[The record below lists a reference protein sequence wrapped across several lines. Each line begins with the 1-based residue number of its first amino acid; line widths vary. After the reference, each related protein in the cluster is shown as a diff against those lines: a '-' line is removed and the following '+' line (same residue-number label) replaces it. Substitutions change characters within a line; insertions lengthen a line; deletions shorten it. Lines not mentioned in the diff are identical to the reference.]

1 MTTAI
6 MLHTVVALTMMHIW
20 TSRFGD
26 CQPEQSES
34 LKLRLVNGGSRCDG
48 RLEIQYKGNWG
59 TVNGRSWDMPK
70 SNVVC
75 RQLGCGAV
83 YKAFAGGYEEGSG
96 PVFTPNVKCGGSE
109 AALQEC
115 KSEPWGDTG
124 YSHSEDVGVV
134 CKESLK
140 VRLEKGGS
148 PCAGRLEVNY
158 RGYWGPVYA
167 SSWDL
172 QDATVV
178 CRELSC
184 GAALKAPHE
193 YHFGK
198 VFDSVITYDVK
209 CAGTEAALRECQS
222 EEWKF
227 YTHPEPNYAGVICAD
242 HRVPRLVSGS
252 DDCSGRL
259 EVQFGET
266 WNTVCDLHW
275 DMDDASVVCRQLQC
289 GAAVAVRGG
298 AYFGEGTGDVW
309 TNASECQG
317 NESRLWDCPFSSGA
331 HRCTHENDVSV
342 ICSGNPVA
350 RLVDGDSRCSGRV
363 EIQHGDQWGTLCDEY
378 FRLEDAAVVCEQLQC
393 GAVKETPR
401 DAYFGTGNGPVW
413 KDNYLCLGNESR
425 LADCQVSAWSR
436 ISCSHGN
443 DASLICTD
451 EIWSLRLTEGGSRC
465 DGQVEVYDNGRWSR
479 IQDNFWTINEA
490 NVVCKQLH
498 CGVATS
504 SYIASG
510 YRGKEGPV
518 WVTDLQCEGSE
529 SHLQNCRTSIFNRSS
544 SDFIGVGVLCSG
556 HLQLRLSGSEDP
568 CAGQLEVYYRGSW
581 GMVCD
586 DSWDL
591 VDANVVCRQLGCGY
605 ALEYKTHGYCGRRP
619 PPVWLDEVRCSGNET
634 FLWECPSA
642 PWAEHDCSQKEA
654 VTLTCSEHKKLRLQD
669 GGSRCKGR
677 IEVWYNGTWGTV
689 CSTNLYG
696 KSAEVICKQMKCGP
710 MNNIYPGSYQFGK
723 GRGPIWLDE
732 IECTSHESTLWQCQ
746 SQPWGKHQ
754 CDHTEDAGVA
764 CEETN
769 MTEGITERGCL
780 QENAFSSFPLK
791 DVPLRLVNGNHNC
804 SGKLEVWFNDSWGT
818 VCDDSWDLADAN
830 VVCRQLRCGLAL
842 WAPEDVKM
850 TQAAGPV
857 WLDEVKCT
865 GSEPFLSSCRS
876 SSFGQHD
883 CDHKED
889 VIVLCSGSGVTP
901 TERNNSDFGNWTPSI
916 MVTVCITLGS
926 VFIIELLIL
935 VTIARRRSAISDALM
950 SGYGSPVDFYQ
961 AIYEEIENIPPFKK
975 FTEMQGSVTGSIPSI
990 NEAEYYTNDY
1000 LYSACHDP
1008 QDPEGLFSNIHEA
1021 QS

>member
-1 MTTAI
+1 MT
-6 MLHTVVALTMMHIW
+6 
-20 TSRFGD
+20 
-26 CQPEQSES
+26 
-34 LKLRLVNGGSRCDG
+34 
-48 RLEIQYKGNWG
+48 
-59 TVNGRSWDMPK
+59 RSN
-70 SNVVC
+70 SIC
-75 RQLGCGAV
+75 
-83 YKAFAGGYEEGSG
+83 
-96 PVFTPNVKCGGSE
+96 
-109 AALQEC
+109 
-115 KSEPWGDTG
+115 
-124 YSHSEDVGVV
+124 
-134 CKESLK
+134 ESLK

-148 PCAGRLEVNY
+148 PCAGRLEVNFG
-158 RGYWGPVYA
+158 GYWRPVYA
-167 SSWDL
+167 SGWDL

-198 VFDSVITYDVK
+198 VFDYVITYNVN
-209 CAGTEAALRECQS
+209 CNGAEAALRECETKKWS
-222 EEWKF
+222 F
-227 YTHPEPNYAGVICAD
+227 YNHPQPNYAGVICAD
-242 HRVPRLVSGS
+242 HRVPRLVSGN

-289 GAAVAVRGG
+289 GVAVAVRGG
-298 AYFGEGTGDVW
+298 AYFGEGTGHIW
-309 TNASECQG
+309 TDAFECQG
-317 NESRLWDCPFSSGA
+317 NESGLWDCPFSSGA

-342 ICSGNPVA
+342 ICSGNSVA

-378 FRLEDAAVVCEQLQC
+378 FSLEDAAVVCEQLQC

-413 KDNYLCLGNESR
+413 KDNYICLGNESR
-425 LADCQVSAWSR
+425 LADCQVSAWSQ

-451 EIWSLRLTEGGSRC
+451 EMWSLRLTEGGSRC

-490 NVVCKQLH
+490 NVVCKQLR

-518 WVTDLQCEGSE
+518 WVTDLQCEGNE

-605 ALEYKTHGYCGRRP
+605 ALEYKTHGYCRRRP

-865 GSEPFLSSCRS
+865 GSESFLSSCRS

-889 VIVLCSGSGVTP
+889 VIVLCSGSGLTP

-1000 LYSACHDP
+1000 LYSACHDL